1 MYNYPIR
8 RFFLRQRVV
17 CMELIVTAAILVLL
31 CYLLGVSMAFIL
43 QALLGLMLILL
54 ILISLFFVWAVLSLI
69 GSKRTKV
76 TFDRIDKAEDH
87 PFPTAVYVS
96 GDKKYRNTFPSELL
110 LKNLLYKK
118 DRTVNVR
125 VTRRGKTYDLYS
137 LLTVYIGLVLA
148 PVSAAALGYWF
159 IWAERLIF

>member
-1 MYNYPIR
+1 
-8 RFFLRQRVV
+8 
-17 CMELIVTAAILVLL
+17 MELIVTAAILVLL

-54 ILISLFFVWAVLSLI
+54 ILISVFFAWTALTLI

-76 TFDRIDKAEDH
+76 TYDRIDKEGDL

-96 GDKKYRNTFPSELL
+96 GDKEYRNTFPSELL
-110 LKNLLYKK
+110 LKSLLYNRDKQ
-118 DRTVNVR
+118 VNVR
-125 VTRRGKTYDLYS
+125 VTRKGKTYDLYS

-159 IWAERLIF
+159 VWVERLIF